1 MNVSAVLVTRGDV
14 PLDQITDSITAAGID
29 DIVVWSNAE
38 REDLGVYGRYAGIA
52 EAKHDL
58 IYVQD
63 DDCVVS
69 DPMALVREWEQH
81 AAGLGSVRQGEVGS
95 GKARRGLT
103 WLGEGRDFL
112 VANQPEEFRHQFYR
126 EHSLVG
132 FGAVFHRD
140 APWRAFVR
148 FLIDKEPEDLLIRRS
163 DGVPVARVKQL
174 DAYRF
179 GSEAGTSPFFYRTC
193 DVVFTALTP
202 RVLVDVPY
210 KNLAWAE
217 GPDRMYRQPQHGFE
231 RARMLELALK
241 VRDG

>member
-1 MNVSAVLVTRGDV
+1 MVSAVLVTRGDV

-29 DIVVWSNAE
+29 DIVVWGNSK
-38 REDLGVYGRYAGIA
+38 REDFSVYGRYAGIA
-52 EAKHDL
+52 EAKHDI
-58 IYVQD
+58 IYCQD
-63 DDCVVS
+63 DDCVLPPES
-69 DPMALVREWEQH
+69 IKALIEEWADYRHSQY
-81 AAGLGSVRQGEVGS
+81 
-95 GKARRGLT
+95 
-103 WLGEGRDFL
+103 DFSHPDHKVPAEWADEHL
-112 VANQPEEFRHQFYR
+112 VANMPAAFRHSFYE

-193 DVVFTALTP
+193 DVIFTALTR

-210 KNLAWAE
+210 QNLAWAE

>member
-1 MNVSAVLVTRGDV
+1 MVSAVLVTRGDV

-52 EAKHDL
+52 EAKHDI
-58 IYVQD
+58 IYCQD
-63 DDCVVS
+63 DDCVV
-69 DPMALVREWEQH
+69 DPRVIVEAWRWENQKH
-81 AAGLGSVRQGEVGS
+81 ARAAAMS
-95 GKARRGLT
+95 GASGVIPAWKGI
-103 WLGEGRDFL
+103 
-112 VANQPEEFRHQFYR
+112 VCNQPAAFRHSFYE

-140 APWRAFVR
+140 APKRAF
-148 FLIDKEPEDLLIRRS
+148 DKLRSASDPPGFDSLLTA
-163 DGVPVARVKQL
+163 V
-174 DAYRF
+174 DAVF
-179 GSEAGTSPFFYRTC
+179 HFNRTC